1 MLNANKLALQAA
13 KRLCDEYRQQNKRLF
28 EEYCDALAK
37 IKTAIGNG
45 FSLLCSYNN
54 NNYILTLYFIDENEN
69 EIEIVFK
76 EYTERR
82 VAETFRDAYNMAKN
96 LNILCYGN

>member
-13 KRLCDEYRQQNKRLF
+13 RKLCNIYRNQNKRLYD
-28 EEYCDALAK
+28 EYCEALAK

-45 FSLLCSYNN
+45 FSLSCSYNN
-54 NNYILTLYFIDENEN
+54 NNYSLTLYFIDENDN
-69 EIEIVFK
+69 EIDIVFK

-96 LNILCYGN
+96 LNILCFN